1 MKRNKRSLW
10 YGAEAVS
17 DMETVGGEKLLVH
30 YLGRKLKSKGEN

>member
-17 DMETVGGEKLLVH
+17 DMETVGVEKLLVH
-30 YLGRKLKSKGEN
+30 S